1 MAGAHGS
8 SRGVVSLDTRR
19 RRRYERVRLRSPENR
34 IEATMDKDRTMDR
47 REALQR
53 VAMLLGG
60 TLSASTLAGAL
71 AGDLH
76 AWAATPE
83 TQWRPRTLSAS
94 QSELVATLAEHIIPT
109 TDTPGA
115 RTAGVHRFVDALL
128 TDHYPVAE
136 RDRFLAGVQGVDARA
151 RFYHKKGFV
160 ACTKRQQVAMLTD
173 MDREAY
179 PARQT
184 LAQAPQG
191 KQPNPQSPV
200 VGPSGRGTGSL
211 AQGHPADAEGLSE
224 AVRKEMR
231 SDWFW
236 RRMKELT
243 LVG

>member
-1 MAGAHGS
+1 MM
-8 SRGVVSLDTRR
+8 DTD
-19 RRRYERVRLRSPENR
+19 RS
-34 IEATMDKDRTMDR
+34 MDR

-60 TLSASTLAGAL
+60 ALSAPTIAGAL
-71 AGDLH
+71 SGDMR

-83 TQWRPRTLSAS
+83 AQWRPRTLSGP
-94 QSELVATLAEHIIPT
+94 QSELVATVAEHIIPT

-115 RTAGVHRFVDALL
+115 RTAGVHRYIDALL

-136 RDRFLAGVQGVDARA
+136 RDRFLAGVQGLDARA
-151 RFYHKKGFV
+151 RFYHKKAFT
-160 ACTKRQQVAMLTD
+160 ACTRREQIAMLTD
-173 MDREAY
+173 MDRVAY
-179 PARQT
+179 PPRQT

-191 KQPNPQSPV
+191 KQPDPQAPV

-211 AQGHPADAEGLSE
+211 AKGQPADAEGLSE

-243 LVG
+243 LVGYYTSQPGATQELRVNPMGKWQGEIPYRTVGRSWA